1 MAVHALEI
9 LLSRRFIIKAKEK
22 ELYYQIKDELPAIQ
36 NFLVEKLGYQVIVN
50 PYMIKAE
57 KIPAKPQAFM
67 GILEF
72 HEKNDYI
79 LFCYVLMFLED
90 KENEEQFVL
99 SSLTEYIAA
108 QCRELSIDWTNYGLR
123 RSLIRVMKYCESAG
137 LLLIN
142 DGAEESFAKDVQ
154 SEVLYENTGISRYMA
169 RNFTS
174 DISSF
179 TKPSDFQA
187 AEWIDMDE
195 SRGIARRQRVY
206 RTLLMTMG
214 MVHEN
219 DEDFY
224 YVKNYRNVIEKD
236 FSNYFDCELHIH
248 RGSAFLIL
256 GEESRMGRRIPEER
270 AVSDISLLC
279 CDLLRQKLLAGEFS
293 LPENEQAVITKEQL
307 TGCMEDIRQRYKDGF
322 IKKYREMTTGEFTA
336 ELTGYMEEIG
346 LIACRSQSVWLHPC
360 IGKMVGRFPKE
371 WMNEEKKQ

>member
-22 ELYYQIKDELPAIQ
+22 ELYYQIKDELPSIQ

-57 KIPAKPQAFM
+57 KIPAKPQAWM

-195 SRGIARRQRVY
+195 ARGIARRQRVY

-236 FSNYFDCELHIH
+236 FLRYFDCELHIH

-346 LIACRSQSVWLHPC
+346 LIGCRNQSVWLHPC